1 VLELRG
7 ALVRYLRVKVSDREA
22 ALPQV
27 AAPES
32 APSGVLPPPTLL
44 LLRETLYQA
53 RHHGRSSGCFTT
65 CCESWGPLTPRC
77 PLRNLS
83 ALRMGSWL

>member
-1 VLELRG
+1 MLELRG